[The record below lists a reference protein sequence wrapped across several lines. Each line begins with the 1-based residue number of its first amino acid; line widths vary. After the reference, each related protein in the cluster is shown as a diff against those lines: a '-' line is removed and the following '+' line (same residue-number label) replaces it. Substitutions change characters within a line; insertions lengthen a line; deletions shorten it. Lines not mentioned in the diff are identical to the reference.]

1 MEKDQKQ
8 VNLGWSIVLRFGNL
22 EHHPYIHQT
31 TLADTSHQQQKQ
43 LQLHLQNTTA
53 IATIAIVFNY
63 GGFGVSKK

>member
-8 VNLGWSIVLRFGNL
+8 ANLGWSMVLRFGNL

-43 LQLHLQNTTA
+43 LQLYLKNTA
-53 IATIAIVFNY
+53 QLFPQSQLFSIMVDL
-63 GGFGVSKK
+63 GF

>member
-22 EHHPYIHQT
+22 ELHPYIHQT

-43 LQLHLQNTTA
+43 LQLYLKNTA
-53 IATIAIVFNY
+53 QLLPQSQLFSIMVDL
-63 GGFGVSKK
+63 GF

>member
-8 VNLGWSIVLRFGNL
+8 VNLGLSMVLRFGNL

-43 LQLHLQNTTA
+43 LQLYLKNTA
-53 IATIAIVFNY
+53 QLLPQSQLFSIMV
-63 GGFGVSKK
+63 GLGF

>member
-8 VNLGWSIVLRFGNL
+8 VNLGLSIVLRFGNL

-43 LQLHLQNTTA
+43 LQLDLKNTA
-53 IATIAIVFNY
+53 QLLPQSQLFSIMVDLWF
-63 GGFGVSKK
+63 